1 MELNSFILN
10 IDSLLQIDL
19 LETVLHKDFLFY
31 LAVGF
36 LAALIDGA
44 LGMAYGV
51 SCNTMLLGLGVSP
64 AVASASVH
72 IAKIFTGGVSG
83 LAHWRLGNI
92 ERKLL
97 WQLTI
102 FGSIGGAIGAYFISK
117 LNYPWIKPGVA
128 IYLLSMGVLILIR
141 AFKKVLIFKDPKRI
155 EMLAAFGG
163 FMDSI
168 GGGGWGPIVTGSLLG
183 GGKKPS
189 ITIGTVNSAEFFV
202 AFVSSLVFGLLL
214 KLTNLE
220 VIFAL
225 ILGGMLAAPLGAI
238 AVKWIQ
244 PRYAMI
250 LVGVTIIVLSFR
262 LLYISLY

>member
-1 MELNSFILN
+1 ME
-10 IDSLLQIDL
+10 QIDL
-19 LETVLHKDFLFY
+19 LKILFDKDFMYY
-31 LAVGF
+31 LIVGF
-36 LAALIDGA
+36 IAALIDGA

-64 AVASASVH
+64 ASASASVH
-72 IAKIFTGGVSG
+72 VAKIFTGGVSG

-102 FGSIGGAIGAYFISK
+102 SGCLGGAVGAYLISMM
-117 LNYPWIKPGVA
+117 NYPWIKPAIA
-128 IYLLSMGVLILIR
+128 IYLMIMGIIILTK
-141 AFKKVLIFKDPKRI
+141 AFKKTLIFKDTKQV
-155 EMLAAFGG
+155 ELLAAFGG

-183 GGKKPS
+183 TGKKPS

-202 AFVSSLVFGLLL
+202 ALVSSGVFGVLLHF
-214 KLTNLE
+214 THLE

-225 ILGGMLAAPLGAI
+225 IIGGVAAAPLGAYF
-238 AVKWIQ
+238 VKLIK
-244 PRYAMI
+244 PRSAMI
-250 LVGVTIIVLSFR
+250 LVGITIIILSLR
-262 LLYISLY
+262 TLIVTLEQM